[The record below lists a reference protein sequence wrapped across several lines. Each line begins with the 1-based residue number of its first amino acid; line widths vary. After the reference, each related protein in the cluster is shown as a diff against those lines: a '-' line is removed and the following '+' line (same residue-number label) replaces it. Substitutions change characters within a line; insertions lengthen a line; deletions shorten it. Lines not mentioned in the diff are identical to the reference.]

1 MLIVN
6 DPLSGSVN
14 LDAVAYF
21 KVEGSKLVFV
31 RSNGFIELDCGDDIA
46 AVIAYKRIVSAYVAG
61 EKILY
66 LNELESDWLEQKK
79 HTLCRIHHEL
89 RRDFFET

>member
-21 KVEGSKLVFV
+21 KVEGAKLKFFKG
-31 RSNGFIELDCGDDIA
+31 NGFIEMDCGDDIA
-46 AVIAYKRIVSAYVAG
+46 AFIAYKRIISAYVAG
-61 EKILY
+61 EDIIY
-66 LNELESDWLEQKK
+66 LNELESD
-79 HTLCRIHHEL
+79 
-89 RRDFFET
+89 

>member
-14 LDAVAYF
+14 LDAVSYF
-21 KVEGSKLVFV
+21 KVEGAKLKFV
-31 RSNGFIELDCGDDIA
+31 GNGHFLEPDCGDDIA

-66 LNELESDWLEQKK
+66 LNELE
-79 HTLCRIHHEL
+79 
-89 RRDFFET
+89 

>member
-6 DPLSGSVN
+6 DPLSGTVN

-21 KVEGSKLVFV
+21 KVEGVKLVFV
-31 RSNGFIELDCGDDIA
+31 RSNGFIELDCGDNIA

-66 LNELESDWLEQKK
+66 LDELESD
-79 HTLCRIHHEL
+79 
-89 RRDFFET
+89 

>member
-6 DPLSGSVN
+6 DPLRGSVN

-21 KVEGSKLVFV
+21 KVEGAKLVFV

-46 AVIAYKRIVSAYVAG
+46 AFIAYKRIISAYVAG
-61 EKILY
+61 EKIIR
-66 LNELESDWLEQKK
+66 LNELE
-79 HTLCRIHHEL
+79 
-89 RRDFFET
+89 